1 MSVNEVIV
9 SSTAADAEAVETIK
23 SHHAQ
28 LAGSLTTLT
37 EAMLTAA
44 ERGRDVERARAA
56 AVKFITEELLP
67 HAAAEEDALY
77 PAAARDDR
85 ARPLIESM
93 IAAHRVI
100 GALAERLRSE
110 PSALRATAA
119 AEALRVVFDAHLAD
133 ENDRI
138 LPLVAADPGVSLAE
152 VTHGMHE
159 LLGGQAHP
167 EAGGHVCACGVVE
180 TDEPVLD
187 VREVPHSIRHATV
200 FGAFDAVEAGN
211 ALILVAHHDPI
222 PLLHQLH
229 DRTDGRIRID
239 YQERGPEAW
248 RLRLTRL

>member
-28 LAGSLTTLT
+28 LAVSLAALT
-37 EAMLTAA
+37 EAMLAAA
-44 ERGRDVERARAA
+44 ERGGDVEATRAA
-56 AVKFITEELLP
+56 TVRFVSEELLP
-67 HAAAEEDALY
+67 HAVAEEDALY

-100 GALAERLRSE
+100 GVLAERIRSE
-110 PSALRATAA
+110 PSGLRAAAA

-159 LLGGQAHP
+159 LLGHQAHADA
-167 EAGGHVCACGVVE
+167 AGHACGCGAVD
-180 TDEPVLD
+180 TGDPVLD

-200 FGAFDAVEAGN
+200 FGAFDAVEAGH
-211 ALILVAHHDPI
+211 ALIPVAHHDPI
-222 PLLHQLH
+222 PLLQQLH
-229 DRTDGRIRID
+229 DRTGGRIRVD

-248 RLRLTRL
+248 RLRLTKL